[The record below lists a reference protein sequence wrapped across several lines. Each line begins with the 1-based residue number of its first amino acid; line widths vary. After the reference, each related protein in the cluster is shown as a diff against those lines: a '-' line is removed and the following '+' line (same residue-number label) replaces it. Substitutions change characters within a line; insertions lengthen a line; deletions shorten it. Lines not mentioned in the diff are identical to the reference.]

1 MFHISI
7 MENKIK
13 ILPQSLSNKIAA
25 GEVVGRPESVVKE
38 LIENSID
45 ANATEII
52 LVIKDAGKSLI
63 QVTDNGTGMSEDD
76 ALLCF
81 QRHSTSKISSIEDL
95 EKILTLGFR
104 GEALASISS
113 ISQVEM
119 KTKTEDEDVGTLI
132 RLEGN
137 DIAEVSKT
145 SCNTGTSLAVKNL
158 FYNTPGRRNFLKSN
172 QTEFRHIYETFLH
185 LAVSHPEISFEFVNN
200 DEIIFDLKAS
210 GLKDRL
216 EKIFTNKFSDSLIEV
231 NSRNEIIKING
242 FISKPNFT
250 KKSKQD
256 QYFYLNG
263 RFFSNK
269 TLNFAVYSGYG
280 DLIDKG
286 DYPSFFL
293 FIEIDP
299 LKVDV
304 NVHPSKMEVKFED
317 ESAVFGFLRSSIKLA
332 LKEANLIFDIGFN
345 NELNFRNTPES
356 FHYKESAERS
366 SGDYSNIT
374 PIPKSNFDYPKKGNP
389 ATIHSIFD
397 VTKEFDTEKE
407 NDYAELKKEEQKNI
421 FEHNKKSDS
430 QGFNVWQYQF
440 KYIMCQTETGLMII
454 DQHAAHERIL
464 YERALL
470 WLNSQSSFS
479 QQLLIPIK
487 LNLTKIDLHIATSI
501 KEDLSNLGF
510 NINFL
515 NEEVIELTG
524 LPSDVRIGDENK
536 IFQELID
543 QYKEYELK
551 LNLDKRDNLAKSFAC
566 RSAIK
571 SGDRLNYSEMVGLID
586 NLFASQMPY
595 VCPHGRP
602 TVIRITTEEL
612 DKRFSRT

>member
-1 MFHISI
+1 
-7 MENKIK
+7 MENKII

-45 ANATEII
+45 ANATEIT

-63 QVTDNGTGMSEDD
+63 QITDNGTGLTEED

-81 QRHSTSKISSIEDL
+81 QRHSTSKISSLEDL

-119 KTKTEDEDVGTLI
+119 KTRTHAEETGTLI

-145 SCNTGTSLAVKNL
+145 GCNTGTSLAVKNL

-185 LAVSHPEISFEFVNN
+185 LAVSHPEIDFQFINN
-200 DEIIFDLKAS
+200 DEVIFDLKAS
-210 GLKDRL
+210 ELKERL
-216 EKIFTNKFSDSLIEV
+216 ERIFTNKFSDSLIEV
-231 NSRNEIIKING
+231 NNGNEIIKVKG
-242 FISKPNFT
+242 YISKPNFT

-293 FIEIDP
+293 FIDIDP
-299 LKVDV
+299 SKVDV
-304 NVHPSKMEVKFED
+304 NVHPSKMEVKFQD
-317 ESAVFGFLRSSIKLA
+317 ESAVFGFLRNSIKLS

-345 NELNFRNTPES
+345 NQLNFKNTPES
-356 FHYKESAERS
+356 FHYKESTERNA
-366 SGDYSNIT
+366 GEYSNIT
-374 PIPKSNFDYPKKGNP
+374 PIPRSDFDYPKKGNST
-389 ATIHSIFD
+389 TIHSIFD
-397 VTKEFDTEKE
+397 ASKEFDADKE
-407 NDYAELKKEEQKNI
+407 PDYTELKKEEQKNI
-421 FEHNKKSDS
+421 FEHNKKSDTA
-430 QGFNVWQYQF
+430 GFNVWQYQF

-487 LNLTKIDLHIATSI
+487 LNLTKIDIHIATSLQ
-501 KEDLSNLGF
+501 EELSSLGF

-515 NEEVIELTG
+515 
-524 LPSDVRIGDENK
+524 PDE
-536 IFQELID
+536 I
-543 QYKEYELK
+543 
-551 LNLDKRDNLAKSFAC
+551 
-566 RSAIK
+566 
-571 SGDRLNYSEMVGLID
+571 
-586 NLFASQMPY
+586 
-595 VCPHGRP
+595 
-602 TVIRITTEEL
+602 
-612 DKRFSRT
+612 